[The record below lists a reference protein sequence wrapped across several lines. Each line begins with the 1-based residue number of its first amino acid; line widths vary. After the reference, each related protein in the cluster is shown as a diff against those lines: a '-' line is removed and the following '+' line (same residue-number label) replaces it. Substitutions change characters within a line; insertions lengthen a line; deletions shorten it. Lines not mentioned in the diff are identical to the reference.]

1 MIYLYIELNVAHSY
15 QIKRHSKRDKKSHL
29 NINSKNTNKKQL
41 LLTNPNHNSILYF
54 LVNPINCFLTFKCN
68 YAQAKCYIIHKSNKK
83 R

>member
-1 MIYLYIELNVAHSY
+1 MIYLYIELNVAQSY
-15 QIKRHSKRDKKSHL
+15 QIKRHSKRDKKKPFEH
-29 NINSKNTNKKQL
+29 KNTNKKQL

>member
-1 MIYLYIELNVAHSY
+1 MLHTRIRSNAIPRE
-15 QIKRHSKRDKKSHL
+15 IKKA
-29 NINSKNTNKKQL
+29 ICTYKNTNKKQL

-54 LVNPINCFLTFKCN
+54 LVNPINCFLTFNCN

>member
-1 MIYLYIELNVAHSY
+1 MLHTRIRSNAIPRE
-15 QIKRHSKRDKKSHL
+15 IKKKPFEH
-29 NINSKNTNKKQL
+29 KNTNKTQL

-54 LVNPINCFLTFKCN
+54 LVNPINCFLTFNCN